1 MEDPGGDALPKD
13 AQTQFR
19 IKEHVEDMVK
29 SSDAAVK
36 DAQIKLSAEECASGM
51 GQKSSDAVMR
61 DARVMSYRGDC
72 ASGTGQRRNYAAA
85 KGAQIYL
92 RRAVYALSMGRR

>member
-13 AQTQFR
+13 AQMQFR

-61 DARVMSYRGDC
+61 DARVMSSTEVC
-72 ASGTGQRRNYAAA
+72 A
-85 KGAQIYL
+85 L
-92 RRAVYALSMGRR
+92 DMGRRGNCAA

>member
-1 MEDPGGDALPKD
+1 
-13 AQTQFR
+13 
-19 IKEHVEDMVK
+19 MVK

-51 GQKSSDAVMR
+51 GQQSSDAVMR

-72 ASGTGQRRNYAAA
+72 A
-85 KGAQIYL
+85 
-92 RRAVYALSMGRR
+92 